1 MNNADV
7 TVYDLQKWLSPLW
20 KGNTVYAETAFIL
33 KNALGEIRP
42 KRLAYP
48 VKKIVSVRSFDLQ
61 TVYEKG
67 KDYSVN
73 EYGELQVLP
82 EGKIPYLSWN
92 EYRFSEFVQDDVHM
106 PSADALGAQCVR
118 ELFADKDGMSAYTLA
133 VTYEHEPDDYY
144 AVTAGKS
151 GKFPR
156 TLEKLKNG
164 QNIKIALY
172 GGTEFFP
179 FRSLFTNNGREP
191 RHPNA
196 AALFAA
202 EKFRGCI

>member
-33 KNALGEIRP
+33 KNALGE
-42 KRLAYP
+42 
-48 VKKIVSVRSFDLQ
+48 
-61 TVYEKG
+61 
-67 KDYSVN
+67 N
-73 EYGELQVLP
+73 
-82 EGKIPYLSWN
+82 
-92 EYRFSEFVQDDVHM
+92 
-106 PSADALGAQCVR
+106 
-118 ELFADKDGMSAYTLA
+118 GMSAYTLA

-191 RHPNA
+191 RRRFSRRKN
-196 AALFAA
+196 FAA
-202 EKFRGCI
+202 VFKSY